1 MAFKARDGKEFQHNG
16 MGKSYDNMLGDKAA
30 KGGDSAGQDKS
41 QDESVVA
48 EHGPAHTTVIAKD
61 KMSDK
66 HSVTS
71 HHEDGHKHV
80 SKGHDVHSAHEH
92 SKAMFGETDPTQPG
106 EATDMDSLDNEAPE
120 LPQA

>member
-1 MAFKARDGKEFQHNG
+1 
-16 MGKSYDNMLGDKAA
+16 MGKSYDGMLGA
-30 KGGDSAGQDKS
+30 KGSAGSKPGFGQDKG
-41 QDESVVA
+41 QDKGQDDQDHESVVA

-61 KMSDK
+61 ETSGE
-66 HSVTS
+66 HTVTS
-71 HHEDGHKHV
+71 HHADGHKHK

-92 SKAMFGETDPTQPG
+92 SKAMFGETEPTQPG